1 MQASLDLGKFP
12 SEEPIGSFY
21 IDIEWVECCSSVS
34 ENGLFR
40 KDPSIGELKM
50 FCISIL
56 IPVRGSL
63 WLWQCF
69 LVFCDFLPFML
80 FFFLNEDD

>member
-12 SEEPIGSFY
+12 SEEPIVSFY
-21 IDIEWVECCSSVS
+21 IDIEWVES
-34 ENGLFR
+34 EYGLFG
-40 KDPSIGELKM
+40 KDPSTGELKM

-80 FFFLNEDD
+80 FFFFFLMKMTRDW